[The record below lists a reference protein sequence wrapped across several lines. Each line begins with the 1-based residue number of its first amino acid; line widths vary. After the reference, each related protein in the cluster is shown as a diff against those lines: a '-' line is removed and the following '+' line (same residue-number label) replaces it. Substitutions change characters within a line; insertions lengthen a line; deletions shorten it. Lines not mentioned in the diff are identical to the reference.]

1 MATSSNKGKRK
12 READARTTDKCR
24 KSGDDHVY
32 VLRWARSTA
41 IGELD
46 DDMVEQGEWV
56 DEDEDGISGVR
67 ASLKD
72 ELNDVLEDTQHT
84 ITAFPSHK
92 HAREAR
98 DALMREQINA
108 VRNAVKA
115 AYGLRAAAAEAH
127 WKKILKDDRVVEY
140 SDDIEISDGERP
152 LGVTYKKLGEST
164 LHTHWR
170 ERFFTFRGAKHN
182 AEDRDQT
189 HYLMAWGSLNGC
201 DVQCESAASTTNG
214 EPDAPSCCAEI
225 FTHVRCWI
233 ETIRLHA
240 PRH

>member
-1 MATSSNKGKRK
+1 MATSSNQGKRK
-12 READARTTDKCR
+12 READARTTDKRR
-24 KSGDDHVY
+24 KAGGDHVY

-84 ITAFPSHK
+84 ITAFSSHK

-108 VRNAVKA
+108 VRDAVKA
-115 AYGLRAAAAEAH
+115 AYGLRAAAAEAD

-140 SDDIEISDGERP
+140 SDALQQG
-152 LGVTYKKLGEST
+152 LAVL
-164 LHTHWR
+164 
-170 ERFFTFRGAKHN
+170 
-182 AEDRDQT
+182 
-189 HYLMAWGSLNGC
+189 
-201 DVQCESAASTTNG
+201 TT
-214 EPDAPSCCAEI
+214 
-225 FTHVRCWI
+225 
-233 ETIRLHA
+233 
-240 PRH
+240 